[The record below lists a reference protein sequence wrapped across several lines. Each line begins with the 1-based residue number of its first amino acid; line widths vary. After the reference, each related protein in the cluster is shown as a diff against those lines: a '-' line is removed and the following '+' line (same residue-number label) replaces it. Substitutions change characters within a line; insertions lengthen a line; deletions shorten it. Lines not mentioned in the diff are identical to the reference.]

1 MLRKDS
7 HVPGSITQNTQTTT
21 IRDFTGG
28 LNLSDP
34 PLLLKENQLLEAT
47 NWQYSQDGNGI
58 ETRDPVFFNATA
70 GYDGEDYTPSSLLF
84 RSTFLQPIDGLMF
97 CVVDGGLY
105 SFPSLLKSY
114 DLAGFRCSDF
124 NWMRLGVWNCEILG
138 DYFAHTCDEY
148 EGTIDWTSLVT
159 LYDPTLYRIHYVGEL
174 TGDLE
179 PIGAMWG
186 DSNPEL
192 LIASGGKLQLC
203 KYGGTLETM
212 TDSPD
217 CTYVTKRD
225 GRVVV
230 NDLEFSSRLVFS
242 GVGDPK
248 NWKQE
253 GEDGWTEAD
262 SIWIDVG
269 YKSGGGISS
278 VATLSKDLIVWKT
291 NGTAHRLTGSYPD
304 WAVYEIGSNVW
315 NANPYCPLE
324 VGGDLFFPDTF
335 FGFSSIQT
343 VIQYGEMRAGQV
355 GYEVNKTISSEMD
368 VDARMWSVPSR
379 GEIWMKTKLGADY
392 VYVYNLKHRAWTK
405 FVFPLEVMGAVSVGT
420 VTYVSL
426 AGSGTDGVR
435 TAAYLMGS
443 DVEEFFDEAQFS
455 ETEYPYSDILLSG
468 TGEFTG
474 GVRYDVICR

>member
-1 MLRKDS
+1 MLTKDS
-7 HVPGSITQNTQTTT
+7 HNPDLQIQQRTQTTT

-47 NWQYSQDGNGI
+47 NWQYSQTGDGL
-58 ETRDPVFFNATA
+58 ETRDPVLFNATVT
-70 GYDGEDYTPSSLLF
+70 DGNGV
-84 RSTFLQPIDGLMF
+84 RATFLQPIDGVLF
-97 CVVDGGLY
+97 SVDGQKLY
-105 SFPSLLKSY
+105 TYPSLLRDY
-114 DLAGFRCSDF
+114 EAALLRCSDF
-124 NWMRLGVWNCEILG
+124 TWMRIGVWNCALVG
-138 DYFAHTCDEY
+138 DHYEHTCDEY
-148 EGTIDWTSLVT
+148 TGTPSWEYPIIYDQSL
-159 LYDPTLYRIHYVGEL
+159 YVGTYIGDM
-174 TGDLE
+174 TGGYE
-179 PIGAMWG
+179 PIATMWG
-186 DSNPEL
+186 DSSPEL

-203 KYGGTLETM
+203 RYGGILETM
-212 TDSPD
+212 EDSPD

-225 GRVVV
+225 GRAMV
-230 NDLEFSSRLVFS
+230 NDLEYPSRLVFS
-242 GVGDPK
+242 GVGDAS
-248 NWKQE
+248 NWKSE

-262 SIWIDVG
+262 SVWIDVG

-379 GEIWMKTKLGADY
+379 GEIWMKTKLSADY

-426 AGSGTDGVR
+426 AGSVADGGVR
-435 TAAYLMGS
+435 TAAYLMG
-443 DVEEFFDEAQFS
+443 DHGGAFCEEAHLPTIAKPQC
-455 ETEYPYSDILLSG
+455 DILLFGDGVFYSG
-468 TGEFTG
+468 DP
-474 GVRYDVICR
+474 VDV